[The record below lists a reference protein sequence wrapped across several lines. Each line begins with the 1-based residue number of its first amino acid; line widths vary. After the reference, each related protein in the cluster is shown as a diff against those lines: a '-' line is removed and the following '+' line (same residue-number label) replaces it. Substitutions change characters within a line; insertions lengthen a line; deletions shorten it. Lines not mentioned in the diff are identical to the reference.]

1 MRQLFSKALGLLL
14 SVAMMVSFVP
24 GMTVFAA
31 EETDAEVYS
40 AEEVLKMI
48 NDLPLPENFTKD
60 DVDQLYAAEDAYY
73 GLQEPDKVEVDEQ
86 LGFSAYVIFEGLQQ
100 KLDQI
105 LEDEVKAVIDLIDAL
120 PSADKLTTKDV
131 DAVKSAREAYDMLD
145 SNQCAKVTNYE
156 KLLADEEVLPVLEV
170 SAMIEAL
177 PDPDKVVLDDYGDII
192 HAWSEYSS
200 LTDEQQELIDKNLV
214 DKLNKDYCAVQ
225 YLNLKQDI
233 DSAKTYAEIYRDY
246 MTEDE
251 YKDLVAAIDSSEE
264 VLLNSS
270 STIADIIDAFHP
282 INRAVINANNTVGL
296 HFTVID
302 DNGYIW
308 LVDSETGLMF
318 EISQMGYVDNA
329 FDMFLDAGRLIYVD
343 DVAVPEDGYDFEYGS
358 IIITLMPDYLKTLS
372 TGEHKLTLK
381 FDNGGS
387 IDIMFSIRSAADV
400 ASTGE
405 TVNPAV
411 YVGAALLLAAAAAF
425 VVNKKLA
432 KKES

>member
-1 MRQLFSKALGLLL
+1 MRRLFSKALGLLL
-14 SVAMMVSFVP
+14 SVAMIVSFVP

-73 GLQEPDKVEVDEQ
+73 GLQDAAKNEVNEQ
-86 LGFSAYVIFEGLQQ
+86 LGLSAYVIFEGLQQ

-105 LEDEVKAVIDLIDAL
+105 LEDEVKAVIDLIDKL
-120 PSADKLTTKDV
+120 PAADKLTAKDV

-145 SNQCAKVTNYE
+145 SNQLAKVTNYE
-156 KLLADEEVLPVLEV
+156 KLLADEEMLPVLEV

-177 PDPDKVVLDDYGDII
+177 PDPDKVVLDDYIDILD
-192 HAWSEYSS
+192 AWSEYSS
-200 LTDEQQELIDKNLV
+200 LTDEQQELIDTNLV
-214 DKLNKDYCAVQ
+214 DKLNNDFYAVQ
-225 YLNLKQDI
+225 YLILKQDI

-251 YKDLVAAIDSSEE
+251 YKDLVAAIESGEK
-264 VLLNSS
+264 VLTNSS
-270 STIADIIDAFHP
+270 STVGDFVDAMHP
-282 INRAVINANNTVGL
+282 INKAVINADNTVGL
-296 HFTVID
+296 HFTVVD
-302 DNGYIW
+302 DNGYVW

-318 EISQMGYVDNA
+318 EISQMGMADRA

-425 VVNKKLA
+425 VANRKLA